1 MGHDVIPMPDE
12 RGPLPCSPDEIQG
25 VICNGLFLYHPIED
39 FTALCYV
46 QLTSAGFDR
55 MPMDYAET
63 HGITVCN
70 ARGVYSVP
78 MAEYALWGVL
88 TLYKEGRFFARNQ
101 TARRW
106 DKHRGLRELYGKR
119 VTVVGCGSIG
129 TECAIRFSAMG
140 CRVVGAD
147 LYPREDT
154 AYEAI
159 YPVDTLSDGLPQTDI
174 LVLTLPLT
182 DATRHLIGREELAA
196 LPNGAVV
203 VNISRGGVLDTDALT
218 EALSQRELYAV
229 LDVFEQEPLPEEHPL
244 WGLPNA
250 IVTPHN
256 SFVGEGNGARLADV
270 ITENLKRF
278 LP

>member
-1 MGHDVIPMPDE
+1 
-12 RGPLPCSPDEIQG
+12 
-25 VICNGLFLYHPIED
+25 
-39 FTALCYV
+39 
-46 QLTSAGFDR
+46 
-55 MPMDYAET
+55 
-63 HGITVCN
+63 
-70 ARGVYSVP
+70 
-78 MAEYALWGVL
+78 
-88 TLYKEGRFFARNQ
+88 
-101 TARRW
+101 
-106 DKHRGLRELYGKR
+106 
-119 VTVVGCGSIG
+119 
-129 TECAIRFSAMG
+129 
-140 CRVVGAD
+140 VGAD

-196 LPNGAVV
+196 LPDGAVV

>member
-1 MGHDVIPMPDE
+1 
-12 RGPLPCSPDEIQG
+12 
-25 VICNGLFLYHPIED
+25 
-39 FTALCYV
+39 
-46 QLTSAGFDR
+46 
-55 MPMDYAET
+55 MDYAET

-147 LYPREDT
+147 LYPRKDT

-159 YPVDTLSDGLPQTDI
+159 YPVDILSDGLPQTDI

-196 LPNGAVV
+196 LPDGAVV

-278 LP
+278 LR